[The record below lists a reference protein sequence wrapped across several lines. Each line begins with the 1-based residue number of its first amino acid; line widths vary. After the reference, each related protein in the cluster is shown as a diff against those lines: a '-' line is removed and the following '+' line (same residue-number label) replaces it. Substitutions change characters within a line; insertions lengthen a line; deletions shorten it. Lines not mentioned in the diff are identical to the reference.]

1 MSIATRSVD
10 WCPNIPSSTLCTWTS
25 PHGTVVGRLS
35 SRKQN
40 SSHAEVTQSS
50 FHNPYWCRCC
60 KCPWRSAMATQA
72 SGSRWQRCGTCARA
86 MWGTQPRQLRHARA
100 SCSTLACCLGKIQT
114 SGRSKGGPRLT
125 CLSRI
130 SCGALL
136 ATLLFVF
143 CNALPIRLP
152 ACVSTLLLHKLL
164 SFRTGSK
171 ECCTAKIRFT
181 LRQGSSTTAGLK
193 GALYRRTI
201 KTTEIAWGTALK
213 LYLKPALYDARLTG
227 VYDSAPAGQ
236 PPSGHTEYKADLD
249 YSRHKVEVED
259 EAAWKAAIADQ
270 PLPDAA
276 RRAQAAAFMAA
287 KMVGPGVELQRE
299 GLHGVWELA
308 TRPDYQQEMTH
319 GALAACRGPSLVLA
333 VL

>member
-1 MSIATRSVD
+1 
-10 WCPNIPSSTLCTWTS
+10 
-25 PHGTVVGRLS
+25 
-35 SRKQN
+35 
-40 SSHAEVTQSS
+40 
-50 FHNPYWCRCC
+50 
-60 KCPWRSAMATQA
+60 
-72 SGSRWQRCGTCARA
+72 

-130 SCGALL
+130 LCFALL

-143 CNALPIRLP
+143 CNALTTCLP
-152 ACVSTLLLHKLL
+152 ACVSILLFHKLPSL
-164 SFRTGSK
+164 HSLVRFCSVSFG
-171 ECCTAKIRFT
+171 FT
-181 LRQGSSTTAGLK
+181 LRQGIFTTAGLK

-227 VYDSAPAGQ
+227 VYDTAPAGQ

-270 PLPDAA
+270 PLPDAS

-308 TRPDYQQEMTH
+308 TRPDYQHEMTH
-319 GALAACRGPSLVLA
+319 GALAAC
-333 VL
+333 